1 MKRLYFLSIIFIF
14 IFSACITTDVK
25 KEDFVTTTYK
35 LLSATAIIYDT
46 AMKVAG
52 ELWAADMLSGDQ
64 RKKVDEIALKA
75 WAAYQAT
82 VELLIAYRADP
93 SYEAKDRVNLSLG
106 DMSRAVG
113 ALRGYLE
120 PISEKGGTI

>member
-35 LLSATAIIYDT
+35 LLSATAVIYDT

-52 ELWAADMLSGDQ
+52 ELWAADMLSSDQ